1 MEKEQTVVKSLS
13 GMQIAAVAAGNALEF
28 YDFLIFGLFAV
39 QIGATFFPGHGPT
52 GGLLLTLAT
61 FGVGFLTRPL
71 GGAVIG
77 PLGDRIGR
85 KPAMLFSFGLMGAS
99 IVGLALTPSY
109 ASIGVAAPVLVVL
122 FRLLQ
127 GFALGG
133 EVGPTT
139 AFLMEAAPPAKRGLY
154 VSFQFATQQVAVLIG
169 GLVGAILAKLL
180 SPADLTSW
188 GWRAAMLVGAMVVPI
203 ALMIRHRLPETFER
217 QPHIKAPRPT
227 RAQVKL
233 GLLML
238 VMVASATI
246 ATYTL
251 NYLNIYA
258 THNLGM
264 PTALTFGAVAVAGT
278 CGTIFSLIGGWL
290 GDRIGRKPVMISAFG
305 LLCLAGLP
313 CFLLMS
319 NLRTPAALY
328 GCAALMA
335 SLLALGLSTVVSSLS
350 EGLPPQMRSG
360 GIGIVYAVA
369 VATFGGTASFVVAWL
384 IEVTGSP
391 LAPAW
396 YMCAAL
402 ALGVCAMMAVRETA
416 PIKTG
421 AR

>member
-1 MEKEQTVVKSLS
+1 MQNQQARAGGLS
-13 GMQIAAVAAGNALEF
+13 PGQISAVAAGNALEF
-28 YDFLIFGLFAV
+28 YDFLTFGFFAV
-39 QIGATFFPGHGPT
+39 QIGAVFFPGHSPT
-52 GGLLLTLAT
+52 GSLLLTLAT

-71 GGAVIG
+71 GGALIG

-85 KPAMLFSFGLMGAS
+85 KPAMLFSFGLMGFA

-109 ASIGVAAPVLVVL
+109 ASIGVAAPALVVL

-139 AFLMEAAPPAKRGLY
+139 AFLMEAAPPEKRGLY
-154 VSFQFATQQVAVLIG
+154 VSLQFATQQAATLAA
-169 GLVGAILAKLL
+169 GLVGVMLAKLL
-180 SPADLTSW
+180 SPADLTAW
-188 GWRAAMLVGAMVVPI
+188 GWRLAMLLGATVVPF
-203 ALMIRHRLPETFER
+203 ALVMRRRLPETFER
-217 QPHIKAPRPT
+217 QPDIKASRPT

-238 VMVASATI
+238 VMAASATI

-264 PTALTFGAVAVAGT
+264 SPALAFGAVAVAGT
-278 CGTIFSLIGGWL
+278 CGTIFNPVGGWL
-290 GDRIGRKPVMISAFG
+290 SDRFGRKPVMICAFG
-305 LLCLAGLP
+305 LLCLIGLP
-313 CFLLMS
+313 CFLVIS
-319 NLRTPAALY
+319 DLRTPAALY

-335 SLLALGLSTVVSSLS
+335 TLLALGLPTIIASLS
-350 EGLPPQMRSG
+350 ESLPPQMRSG

-402 ALGVCAMMAVRETA
+402 VLGVCAMLAVRESA

-421 AR
+421 VK

>member
-1 MEKEQTVVKSLS
+1 MEKQQTVMASLS
-13 GMQIAAVAAGNALEF
+13 GKQIAAVAAGNALEF
-28 YDFLIFGLFAV
+28 YDFLIFGFFAV
-39 QIGATFFPGHGPT
+39 QIGAAFFPGHSPT

-71 GGAVIG
+71 GGALIG
-77 PLGDRIGR
+77 PLGDRVGR
-85 KPAMLFSFGLMGAS
+85 KPAMLFSFGLMGVS

-109 ASIGVAAPVLVVL
+109 ASIGVAAPILVVL

-139 AFLMEAAPPAKRGLY
+139 AFLMEAAPPEKRGLY
-154 VSFQFATQQVAVLIG
+154 VSVQFATQQVAILIA

-180 SPADLTSW
+180 SPADMTVW
-188 GWRAAMLVGAMVVPI
+188 GWRAAMLVGAAVVPF
-203 ALMIRHRLPETFER
+203 ALVIRRRLPETFER
-217 QPHIKAPRPT
+217 KSHVKAPRPT
-227 RAQVKL
+227 RAEVKL

-238 VMVASATI
+238 VMAASATI

-264 PTALTFGAVAVAGT
+264 PPALTFGAVAVAGT
-278 CGTIFSLIGGWL
+278 CGAIFSPIGGWL
-290 GDRIGRKPVMISAFG
+290 SDRVGRKPVMISAFG

-313 CFLLMS
+313 CFLVIS
-319 NLRTPAALY
+319 DLRTPAALY

-335 SLLALGLSTVVSSLS
+335 SLLALGLSTIVSSLS
-350 EGLPPQMRSG
+350 ESLPPQMRSG

-384 IEVTGSP
+384 IEITGSP

-396 YMCAAL
+396 YMSAAL
-402 ALGVCAMMAVRETA
+402 ALGVCAMIAVRESA

-421 AR
+421 S